1 MPKKDEPDAFDKLPA
16 DNRKIGG
23 RKPTEE
29 SIVYYLTN
37 VIIPAKNQSEYE
49 VKPNIEAEMNSIS
62 LGDELS
68 DDQLIFPDQK
78 TEFSNQDVEDML
90 D

>member
-16 DNRKIGG
+16 DNRKISG

-29 SIVYYLTN
+29 PIVYYLTN

-49 VKPNIEAEMNSIS
+49 VKPNMEAEMNSIS

-68 DDQLIFPDQK
+68 EDQLIFPDQK
-78 TEFSNQDVEDML
+78 TEFSNQDVKDML

>member
-1 MPKKDEPDAFDKLPA
+1 MPKKDEPDAFDELPA
-16 DNRKIGG
+16 DNRKISG

-29 SIVYYLTN
+29 PIVYYLTN

>member
-16 DNRKIGG
+16 DNLKISG

-29 SIVYYLTN
+29 PIVYYLTN

>member
-1 MPKKDEPDAFDKLPA
+1 MPKKDEPDTFDKLPA
-16 DNRKIGG
+16 DNRKISG

-29 SIVYYLTN
+29 PIVYYLTN
-37 VIIPAKNQSEYE
+37 VIILAKNQSEYE